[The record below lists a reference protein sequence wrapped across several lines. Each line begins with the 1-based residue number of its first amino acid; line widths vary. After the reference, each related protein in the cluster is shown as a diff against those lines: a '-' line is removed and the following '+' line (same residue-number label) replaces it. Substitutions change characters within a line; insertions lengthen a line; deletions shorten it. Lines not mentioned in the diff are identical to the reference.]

1 MEEGRE
7 MSETTLTNDDE
18 PRRGQ
23 GETSVIFY
31 LPLLWE
37 RNENRRWC
45 VNRQTGD
52 SALRQ
57 AISL

>member
-1 MEEGRE
+1 

-31 LPLLWE
+31 LPFLLWE